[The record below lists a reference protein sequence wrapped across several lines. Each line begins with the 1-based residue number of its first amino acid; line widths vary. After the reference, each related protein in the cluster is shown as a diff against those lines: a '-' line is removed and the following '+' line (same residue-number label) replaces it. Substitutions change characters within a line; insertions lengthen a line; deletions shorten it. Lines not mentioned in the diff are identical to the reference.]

1 MDFQVLDDHE
11 ELDFKMYIV
20 KGEKGQPLIV
30 LEFGGIETMERAEIL
45 ADEIYQTLIPEE
57 DINKVIN

>member
-1 MDFQVLDDHE
+1 MDLQVLDSEE

-30 LEFGGIETMERAEIL
+30 LEFGGIETMERAESL
-45 ADEIYQTLIPEE
+45 AEEIYQTLIPEE
-57 DINKVIN
+57 DKVIN

>member
-1 MDFQVLDDHE
+1 MDLQVLDDEE

-45 ADEIYQTLIPEE
+45 AEEIYQTLIPEE
-57 DINKVIN
+57 DKVIN

>member
-1 MDFQVLDDHE
+1 MDLEVLDDHE

-30 LEFGGIETMERAEIL
+30 LEFGGIETMERAEVL
-45 ADEIYQTLIPEE
+45 AEEIYNTLMPEDE
-57 DINKVIN
+57 NKVIN

>member
-1 MDFQVLDDHE
+1 MNLQVLDDEE

-45 ADEIYQTLIPEE
+45 AEEIYQTLIPEE
-57 DINKVIN
+57 DKVIN

>member
-1 MDFQVLDDHE
+1 MNLQVLDDEE

-30 LEFGGIETMERAEIL
+30 LELGGIETMERAEIL
-45 ADEIYQTLIPEE
+45 AEEIYQTLIPEE
-57 DINKVIN
+57 DKVIN

>member
-1 MDFQVLDDHE
+1 MDFQLLDDHE

>member
-1 MDFQVLDDHE
+1 MDLQVLDGEE

-20 KGEKGQPLIV
+20 KGERGQPLIV

-45 ADEIYQTLIPEE
+45 AEEIYQTLIPEE
-57 DINKVIN
+57 DKVIN

>member
-1 MDFQVLDDHE
+1 MDLQILDDKE

-45 ADEIYQTLIPEE
+45 AEEIYQTLIPEE
-57 DINKVIN
+57 DKVIN

>member
-1 MDFQVLDDHE
+1 MDLQVLDDKE

-45 ADEIYQTLIPEE
+45 AEEIYQTLIPEE
-57 DINKVIN
+57 DKVIN

>member
-1 MDFQVLDDHE
+1 MDLQVLNDEE

-45 ADEIYQTLIPEE
+45 AEEIYQTLIPEE
-57 DINKVIN
+57 DKVIN

>member
-1 MDFQVLDDHE
+1 MDLQVLDDEE

-45 ADEIYQTLIPEE
+45 AEEIYQTLIPEE
-57 DINKVIN
+57 NKVIN

>member
-1 MDFQVLDDHE
+1 MDLQVLDSEE

-45 ADEIYQTLIPEE
+45 AEEIYQTLIPEE
-57 DINKVIN
+57 DKVIN

>member
-1 MDFQVLDDHE
+1 
-11 ELDFKMYIV
+11 MYIV

-45 ADEIYQTLIPEE
+45 AEEIYQTLIPEE
-57 DINKVIN
+57 DKVIN

>member
-1 MDFQVLDDHE
+1 MDFQVMDDEE

-30 LEFGGIETMERAEIL
+30 LEFHGIETMERAEIL
-45 ADEIYQTLIPEE
+45 AEEIYKTLIPEE
-57 DINKVIN
+57 DKVIN

>member
-1 MDFQVLDDHE
+1 MNLQVLDDEE

-30 LEFGGIETMERAEIL
+30 LEFGGIETMEREEIL
-45 ADEIYQTLIPEE
+45 AEEIYQTLIPEE
-57 DINKVIN
+57 DKVIN

>member
-1 MDFQVLDDHE
+1 MDLQILDDKE
-11 ELDFKMYIV
+11 ELYFKMYIV

-45 ADEIYQTLIPEE
+45 AEEIYQTLIPEE
-57 DINKVIN
+57 DKVIN